1 MGLASRDRSTVRIMK
16 LFKVSVR
23 GKILGT
29 IILVSTLVVLCGAYL
44 LSDALR
50 ESKGIGRY
58 LEAHAERYQAMEQD
72 IGQGEFTVARVL
84 GSDPALAS
92 ALESDAQAELQAV
105 AKRLVDDLSGSLAP
119 DLLLISN
126 ATGHTY
132 PGPGLTH
139 LEDSDWR
146 GSRLYQDLRSGTLV
160 RAKPAVLGRK
170 AYRVSG
176 SPVQKDGR
184 IVGVVL
190 VGQKLDTWFRHVAR
204 RSQNKE
210 PEKQHRISL
219 VEDDD
224 HVLASALPRSM
235 YAQLL
240 QAIQKPK
247 QVQDGSEG
255 TIPVLD
261 MGKFGDYDFWKWPAI
276 GYRGP
281 GDPESNKLGT
291 YYLIRSRYHRTS
303 KLQEDLYTLL
313 TVFAAGLLIAV
324 IMGYLLAIQITR
336 PLRRYIQATQDLT
349 RGKADLSKRLE
360 VETRDELGVLAH
372 NLNRV
377 FAKIHSLAAGV
388 QRSAFQ
394 VNASSGEISAVSKQ
408 MLSDVKKQATKVG
421 NSTAAVTELSSSIQ
435 QVAEN
440 AAEATRTAKQSGE
453 AVTRAIERLQ
463 SIRTTVEDAARRI
476 GALGESGKRI
486 GNIVEV
492 IRQIS
497 EQTTMLA
504 LNAAIE
510 AAHAGEHG
518 RGFAVVADEVSSL
531 AKRTGQ
537 SARDIEDL
545 IATIRSQ
552 TSEAVHVM
560 QDGTRVVEEGTG
572 LVEATL
578 ADLKT
583 LISVIDDTA
592 AAVQEQAIASDEI
605 ARNMDAVQ
613 SIADNVVLSTET
625 AVQQSDSLQGLAEDL
640 EQSVKGFRIDPEQL
654 ALDEAELKAL
664 PEPESRNTDE
674 N

>member
-1 MGLASRDRSTVRIMK
+1 M
-16 LFKVSVR
+16 
-23 GKILGT
+23 
-29 IILVSTLVVLCGAYL
+29 
-44 LSDALR
+44 
-50 ESKGIGRY
+50 
-58 LEAHAERYQAMEQD
+58 H
-72 IGQGEFTVARVL
+72 
-84 GSDPALAS
+84 PAL
-92 ALESDAQAELQAV
+92 L
-105 AKRLVDDLSGSLAP
+105 
-119 DLLLISN
+119 
-126 ATGHTY
+126 
-132 PGPGLTH
+132 
-139 LEDSDWR
+139 
-146 GSRLYQDLRSGTLV
+146 
-160 RAKPAVLGRK
+160 K
-170 AYRVSG
+170 AIKNPIR
-176 SPVQKDGR
+176 
-184 IVGVVL
+184 
-190 VGQKLDTWFRHVAR
+190 
-204 RSQNKE
+204 
-210 PEKQHRISL
+210 
-219 VEDDD
+219 
-224 HVLASALPRSM
+224 
-235 YAQLL
+235 
-240 QAIQKPK
+240 
-247 QVQDGSEG
+247 VQDSGAR

-261 MGKFGDYDFWKWPAI
+261 MGEFGEYDFWEWPAV
-276 GYRGP
+276 GYREA
-281 GDPESNKLGT
+281 GDPATTRLGT
-291 YYLIRSRYHRTS
+291 YYLVRSRYHRTN
-303 KLQEDLYTLL
+303 KLEQDLYALL
-313 TVFAAGLLIAV
+313 LVFAAGLVIAV

-336 PLRRYIQATQDLT
+336 PLRRYIRATEDLT
-349 RGKADLSKRLE
+349 HGTADLTKRLE
-360 VETRDELGVLAH
+360 VATSDELGVLAH

-394 VNASSGEISAVSKQ
+394 VNASSGEISAVSRK
-408 MLSDVKKQATKVG
+408 MLTDVKQQASKVS

-453 AVTRAIERLQ
+453 AVTRAIDRLA
-463 SIRTTVEDAARRI
+463 SIRNTVEDAARRI

-560 QDGTRVVEEGTG
+560 EDGTKVVEEGTG

-613 SIADNVVLSTET
+613 SIAESVVKSTET
-625 AVQQSDSLQGLAEDL
+625 AVQQSDGLQVLAEEL
-640 EQSVKGFRIDPEQL
+640 EQSVKGFRIDPERL
-654 ALDEAELKAL
+654 VIDEAELKAL
-664 PEPESRNTDE
+664 PEHDKRRLPHAG
-674 N
+674 

>member
-1 MGLASRDRSTVRIMK
+1 MK
-16 LFKVSVR
+16 LLKVSVR

-29 IILVSTLVVLCGAYL
+29 IILVATLVVLCGAYL
-44 LSDALR
+44 LGDALS
-50 ESKGIGRY
+50 ESSGLGRY
-58 LEAHAERYQAMEQD
+58 LKAHAERYQAMEQD
-72 IGQGEFTVARVL
+72 AGQGEFAVARVL
-84 GSDPALAS
+84 ASDPALAQ
-92 ALESDAQAELQAV
+92 ALESGDAVGVRAV
-105 AKRLVDDLSGSLAP
+105 AERLMDQLQGSLAP
-119 DLLLISN
+119 DLFVISN
-126 ATGHTY
+126 ASGHTY
-132 PGPGLTH
+132 AGSGLTA
-139 LEDSDWR
+139 LDASDWR
-146 GSRLYQDLRSGTLV
+146 GGRLYQDLRAGHSV
-160 RAKPAVLGRK
+160 RAKPAIIGRH

-176 SPVQKDGR
+176 APVTHAGQT
-184 IVGVVL
+184 VGVVL
-190 VGQKLDTWFRHVAR
+190 LGQQLDTWFRHVAK

-210 PEKQHRISL
+210 PAKQHRISL

-224 HVLASALPRSM
+224 RVVASALPRSM
-235 YAQLL
+235 HQELL
-240 QAIQKPK
+240 TAIKRPV
-247 QVQDGSEG
+247 QVEDGDSA
-255 TIPVLD
+255 TIPVLRL
-261 MGKFGDYDFWKWPAI
+261 GEFGEYDFWSWPAI
-276 GYRGP
+276 GYRDT
-281 GDPESNKLGT
+281 GDPTSNQIGT
-291 YYLIRSRYHRTS
+291 YYLVRSRYHRTS
-303 KLQEDLYTLL
+303 KLEEDLYTLL
-313 TVFAAGLLIAV
+313 LVFAAGLVIAV
-324 IMGYLLAIQITR
+324 VMGYLLAIQITR
-336 PLRRYIQATQDLT
+336 PLRRYIQATADLT
-349 RGKADLSKRLE
+349 RGRADLGKRLE
-360 VETRDELGVLAH
+360 VATRDELGVLAH

-394 VNASSGEISAVSKQ
+394 VNASSGQISAVSKQ
-408 MLSDVKKQATKVG
+408 MLTDVKQQASKVSG
-421 NSTAAVTELSSSIQ
+421 STAAVTELSSSIQ

-440 AAEATRTAKQSGE
+440 AAQATRTAKQSGE
-453 AVTRAIERLQ
+453 AVTRAIERLG
-463 SIRTTVEDAARRI
+463 SIRSTVEDAARRI
-476 GALGESGKRI
+476 GALGESGQRI

-552 TSEAVHVM
+552 TSEAVRVM
-560 QDGTRVVEEGTG
+560 QDGTRVVEEGTD

-613 SIADNVVLSTET
+613 NIAESIVHSTET
-625 AVQQSDSLQGLAEDL
+625 AVEQSDSLQGLAEQL
-640 EQSVKGFRIDPEQL
+640 EHSVTGFRIDPEQL
-654 ALDEAELKAL
+654 ALDEVELKAL
-664 PEPESRNTDE
+664 PERSATGERDAG
-674 N
+674 

>member
-1 MGLASRDRSTVRIMK
+1 MMK
-16 LFKVSVR
+16 LWRVSVR

-50 ESKGIGRY
+50 ESRGLGRY

-72 IGQGEFTVARVL
+72 IGQGEFAVARVL
-84 GSDPALAS
+84 ASDPSLALALNNQEAGEVAS
-92 ALESDAQAELQAV
+92 VTARLMDQLQ
-105 AKRLVDDLSGSLAP
+105 GSLAP
-119 DLLLISN
+119 DLLVISDAN
-126 ATGHTY
+126 GQTY
-132 PGPGLTH
+132 SGAGLKQ
-139 LEDSDWR
+139 LESSDWR
-146 GSRLYQDLRSGTLV
+146 GSRLYQDLRAGELV
-160 RAKPAVLGRK
+160 RAKPALIGKGV
-170 AYRVSG
+170 YRVSG
-176 SPVQKDGR
+176 GPVKLQDR
-184 IVGVVL
+184 TVGVVL
-190 VGQKLDTWFRHVAR
+190 LGQKLDTWFKHVAK

-210 PEKQHRISL
+210 PEKQHRIAL
-219 VEDDD
+219 IEDNEQ
-224 HVLASALPRSM
+224 VIASALPSEM
-235 YAQLL
+235 HAALL
-240 QAIQKPK
+240 SAIKKPAE
-247 QVQDGSEG
+247 VSDGDSNV
-255 TIPVLD
+255 PVLQL
-261 MGKFGDYDFWKWPAI
+261 GEFGDYDFWSWPAI
-276 GYRGP
+276 GYRGT
-281 GDPESNKLGT
+281 GDPATTKLGD
-291 YYLIRSRYHRTS
+291 YYLIRSRYHRTN
-303 KLQEDLYTLL
+303 KLEEDLYTLL
-313 TVFAAGLLIAV
+313 MVFAAGLAIAV
-324 IMGYLLAIQITR
+324 IMGYFLAIQITR
-336 PLRRYIQATQDLT
+336 PLQRYIRATGDLT
-349 RGKADLSKRLE
+349 RGRADLTKRLD
-360 VETRDELGVLAH
+360 VATRDELGVLAH

-377 FAKIHSLAAGV
+377 FAKIHSLAAAV

-408 MLSDVKKQATKVG
+408 MLTDVKKQATKVS

-453 AVTRAIERLQ
+453 AVTRAIERLG
-463 SIRTTVEDAARRI
+463 SIRSTVEDAARRI
-476 GALGESGKRI
+476 SALGESGKRI

-545 IATIRSQ
+545 IATIRNQ

-592 AAVQEQAIASDEI
+592 AAVQEQALASDEI

-613 SIADNVVLSTET
+613 AIAESVVRSTET

-640 EQSVKGFRIDPEQL
+640 EQSVKGFQIDTDQL

-664 PEPESRNTDE
+664 PNPERGGGTSKDFD
-674 N
+674 